1 MDAATGGRMDAA
13 HSSIRRGSK
22 TPPSSPP
29 SHTGPASTQSRVK
42 DAPSARE
49 EGRTSHGN
57 LNSLAESGEAVPPP
71 RAAADDA
78 ETAPAADG
86 NAFADELL
94 KAAQRVLKDLPAPLT
109 PGARTVRDLA
119 PIVAAALADGWTPET
134 LTARLTVDLPTT
146 VRSARALL
154 THRLDDLPP
163 PPLAEEPRPALP
175 PHCGDARCRGGWLED
190 ETGLPVGRCES
201 WPHQTGPV
209 LIHTARA
216 PLG

>member
-1 MDAATGGRMDAA
+1 MENRPPKNT
-13 HSSIRRGSK
+13 SSKNNNSEN
-22 TPPSSPP
+22 TTSPPPP
-29 SHTGPASTQSRVK
+29 SHTGPASAGAGALE
-42 DAPSARE
+42 APAARG
-49 EGRTSHGN
+49 EGEGSPEGTASPPAGP
-57 LNSLAESGEAVPPP
+57 GGAVPSP
-71 RAAADDA
+71 RAAADDHGQA
-78 ETAPAADG
+78 LEDERLGAARR
-86 NAFADELL
+86 LL
-94 KAAQRVLKDLPAPLT
+94 EGLPAPVT

-119 PIVAAALADGWTPET
+119 PVVAAALAAGWTRET
-134 LTARLTVDLPTT
+134 LTARLTADLPAT
-146 VRSARALL
+146 VRSVRALL

-209 LIHTARA
+209 LFHAARA